1 MADFEYSFTSSGTP
15 NSFPIPN
22 AGGVVGIDS
31 TGLLAPKSFG
41 IGPDMTLL
49 LTATKTD
56 AEVAAAMH
64 TWLARYGN
72 KTDGGAGGQ
81 PAQGSLQVACT
92 LTEVAAAD

>member
-1 MADFEYSFTSSGTP
+1 MADFEYPFTSAGTP

-22 AGGVVGIDS
+22 AAGVVGIDS
-31 TGLLAPKSFG
+31 TGLLTPASFG
-41 IGPDMTLL
+41 IGPDMTVL

-64 TWLARYGN
+64 AWLTRYGN
-72 KTDGGAGGQ
+72 KTDGGAGGRPTQ
-81 PAQGSLQVACT
+81 VSLQVDCV